1 MAIAGGITP
10 RSGFGLHCLLFIV
23 HFCSSL
29 PLCQFQFTSCGRP
42 IHLLSSFAIYLVHNV
57 GQAMIKSI
65 LGSKLICA
73 SLRSNDHPRLS
84 YGGDF
89 DNEPFWKTMVK
100 DIAWSLKSV
109 AVFLAEQPSQIK
121 YIEWPTFQSTLR
133 TAMLTLVLVAV
144 LIVALSSVDSTF
156 LCHRH
161 QRLGNDDAGSSR
173 SVKQA
178 KSDAQVL
185 KRSNGEVLWQLIL
198 FST

>member
-1 MAIAGGITP
+1 MVTSNIFNYVCWTFGALKMAIAGGITP
-10 RSGFGLHCLLFIV
+10 RSGFGPLLFKPSTVSI
-23 HFCSSL
+23 
-29 PLCQFQFTSCGRP
+29 P
-42 IHLLSSFAIYLVHNV
+42 IYQLWKTNSFNV

-121 YIEWPTFQSTLR
+121 YIEWPTFQSTNFP
-133 TAMLTLVLVAV
+133 MP
-144 LIVALSSVDSTF
+144 ST
-156 LCHRH
+156 
-161 QRLGNDDAGSSR
+161 S
-173 SVKQA
+173 
-178 KSDAQVL
+178 
-185 KRSNGEVLWQLIL
+185 ETW
-198 FST
+198 